1 MIEIGDLI
9 KPKVRTIILLE
20 DLNIKI
26 IDKNDIFTV
35 LKHEQSLIKDQPRI
49 VILSK
54 FGIGSC
60 YLTDFEK
67 IL

>member
-9 KPKVRTIILLE
+9 KPKVRTIIILE

-26 IDKNDIFTV
+26 IDKNDVFTV
-35 LKHEQSLIKDQPRI
+35 IKHEQSIIKDQPRI

-54 FGIGSC
+54 FGIGSS
-60 YLTDFEK
+60 YSTDFEK